1 MRADTLFGW
10 LGHEIATIHPGCFAM
25 VMATGIISNTL
36 YFTGQAAL
44 SIGLAAIGGAL
55 LCWLAVATLI
65 RTVRFPVAM
74 RGDLGSPAL
83 VFSFFTIVAALG
95 VTGVGLHLRGYAA
108 AALALWVTAFLV
120 WLVLTY
126 VSFGVLVFRNRAE
139 SAKVVHGGWL
149 IAIVGTQSLVVL
161 GTMLAPDFPR
171 WTPAILLL
179 LYMLWGIGL
188 GLYGIFV
195 TLFAYRLFFF
205 SFTTEDVTPLLW
217 VVMGA
222 AAISTNAGAV
232 LVLTEH
238 KLDVLTSIEPFL
250 TGMTLL
256 IWAWGSWWIPLL
268 VLLGWWKHGVR
279 KVPLRYSPMLWSL
292 VFPLGMYALA
302 SLRLSLVSG
311 FAPLHRLADGMIWIA
326 LATWAA
332 TAAGLLLTLPRRY
345 GAFAARA

>member
-1 MRADTLFGW
+1 
-10 LGHEIATIHPGCFAM
+10 
-25 VMATGIISNTL
+25 MATGIISNTL
-36 YFTGQAAL
+36 YVTGHVAL
-44 SIGLAAIGGAL
+44 SMGLAAVCGAL
-55 LCWLAVATLI
+55 LCWLIVATAI
-65 RTVRFPVAM
+65 RAVRFPAAIS
-74 RGDLGSPAL
+74 RDLANPAV

-95 VTGVGLHLRGYAA
+95 VTGVGLHMRGFGAA
-108 AALALWVTAFLV
+108 AAAAWAAAFLV

-161 GTMLAPDFPR
+161 GATLAPDFTR
-171 WTPAILLL
+171 WAPTILLL

-222 AAISTNAGAV
+222 AAITTNAGAM
-232 LVLTEH
+232 LVLTESR
-238 KLDVLTSIEPFL
+238 LDILTEIEPFL
-250 TGMTLL
+250 KGVTLL
-256 IWAWGSWWIPLL
+256 VWAWGTWWIPLL
-268 VLLGWWKHGVR
+268 IVLGWWKHGIR

-302 SLRLSLVSG
+302 SLRLSLISG
-311 FAPLHRLADGMIWIA
+311 FMPLRALADGMIWIA
-326 LATWAA
+326 LLVWAA
-332 TAAGLLLTLPRRY
+332 TAVGLLRALPRRY
-345 GAFAARA
+345 SAFALHA